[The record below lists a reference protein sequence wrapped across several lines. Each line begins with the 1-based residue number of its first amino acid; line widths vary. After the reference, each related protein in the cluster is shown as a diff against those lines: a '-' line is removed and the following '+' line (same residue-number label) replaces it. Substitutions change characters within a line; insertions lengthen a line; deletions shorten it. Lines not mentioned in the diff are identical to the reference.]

1 MKTINELVRKAISLQ
16 SMDDILN
23 INQMQYTKRL
33 TDYFSRVKVSE
44 FNSDVLHDINGLK
57 NNDEHFLTRL

>member
-33 TDYFSRVKVSE
+33 TEYFSRVKVSE
-44 FNSDVLHDINGLK
+44 FNSIGFYIHI
-57 NNDEHFLTRL
+57 RL